1 MITDLSKHINSL
13 YRDIFD
19 EGVRLNRS
27 KAARVE
33 FLTTMR
39 YLERYLKPGN
49 LVLDVGAGAGEY
61 SIALA
66 EKGFA
71 VTAVEFA
78 QANVEKFADK
88 INDLPI
94 TLSQGDARDLSSY
107 PDSHFDVVLLMG
119 PLYHLHDEED
129 QHKAIAEALR
139 VLKAGGLVFIAYI
152 SNDMIPLTEMM
163 YRPDFFTENSYHH
176 QTFKIHDDP
185 FVFMTLDQMR
195 RTLKPFDMTCLHE
208 IATDGVSELLED
220 KINAFSEE
228 AYRQY
233 LSYHFYCCEKPEHL
247 GRSNHVLFVCK
258 K

>member
-139 VLKAGGLVFIAYI
+139 VFKAV
-152 SNDMIPLTEMM
+152 
-163 YRPDFFTENSYHH
+163 
-176 QTFKIHDDP
+176 
-185 FVFMTLDQMR
+185 
-195 RTLKPFDMTCLHE
+195 
-208 IATDGVSELLED
+208 
-220 KINAFSEE
+220 
-228 AYRQY
+228 
-233 LSYHFYCCEKPEHL
+233 
-247 GRSNHVLFVCK
+247 
-258 K
+258 